1 VLLKELSTRKCL
13 YYGGVGWQV
22 TWGLYIGYQP
32 RAWAGVEGDVVWYE
46 EIVVE
51 GGWRRV
57 ESAMQEARRAMLPK
71 L

>member
-1 VLLKELSTRKCL
+1 
-13 YYGGVGWQV
+13 
-22 TWGLYIGYQP
+22 LYIGYQP